1 MSIRVYECMYSHVH
15 VLHILTGICTLSLY
29 IYIYMSIYSH
39 THIGLR
45 IEADGKHSLAVRRLE
60 VISKFY

>member
-1 MSIRVYECMYSHVH
+1 MSVGVYECMYSHVH
-15 VLHILTGICTLSLY
+15 VLHILTGICT

-45 IEADGKHSLAVRRLE
+45 IEADGKHSLAVRWLE

>member
-15 VLHILTGICTLSLY
+15 VLHILTGICTIYTYIY
-29 IYIYMSIYSH
+29 IYIYMSIFSH

-45 IEADGKHSLAVRRLE
+45 IEADGKHSLGVR
-60 VISKFY
+60 

>member
-1 MSIRVYECMYSHVH
+1 MSVCIHMYMYYIYSQVF
-15 VLHILTGICTLSLY
+15 VL
-29 IYIYMSIYSH
+29 YIYMSIYSH